1 MGGIAMRT
9 KDPEERKKEIIQ
21 KARELFE
28 ENGIN
33 KTKVSDIV
41 KSLGVAQGLFYYYFP
56 SKKAIIIAVGEQII
70 RETEAAADRVVNS
83 SKLNFYQKLI
93 QYIDLYFDIA
103 GRFIENQGLNLY
115 LSLKEYGL
123 EKEAEEKII
132 ARIYQLVQIGE
143 KENVW
148 KIQYPEEMMQVIMG
162 GAKELF
168 MRTSINRKKMLLF
181 LEQGLHFPAGS
192 LTQKTD

>member
-1 MGGIAMRT
+1 MRT

-21 KARELFE
+21 IARELFE

-70 RETEAAADRVVNS
+70 RETEATADRVVNS

-93 QYIDLYFDIA
+93 QYVDLYFDVA

>member
-1 MGGIAMRT
+1 MRT

-93 QYIDLYFDIA
+93 QYIDLYFDVA

>member
-1 MGGIAMRT
+1 MRT

-70 RETEAAADRVVNS
+70 RETEATADRVVNS

-93 QYIDLYFDIA
+93 QYVDLYFDVA